1 MTDSRESLEAG
12 ASGAGDDRS
21 RMRARSGLLTRI
33 GGWAL
38 VVSVALGVVFA
49 VLILSVLG
57 LRQRSLEARRS
68 QEVIA
73 TANRLQTR
81 VVDLET
87 GLRGFVITRNEKQL
101 APWRQALREY
111 PEELESLIRLTNEN
125 PEQMARAQ
133 RIGRAIRSYLTL
145 YSAPLLRYV
154 RDNPQV
160 GPRIAIEGVGQQ
172 EAVPLIRQQFRAFT
186 ATEEALAR
194 KRDDRASRTARL
206 AVAVG
211 GAGFTAALLLI
222 LAAAGYLGRAVAVP
236 IRLAAGGARRVAAGD
251 FTSRLPTGGPGEVG
265 QLEQS
270 FNVMAASLERS
281 RNELEEQNRRL
292 VESERLKSDLVSN
305 VSHELR
311 TPLASVLGFS
321 DLLLNR
327 DLPEEDQ
334 RRYLE
339 VIRTEAGRLAT
350 LLNDLLDLQRIE
362 RGALELSLDRFD
374 LNELLR
380 VQITLYSAQSA
391 LHELSFRPSGD
402 QLIVKG
408 DRDRLAQVLG
418 NLLSN
423 AIKYSPDGGD
433 VEVRSA
439 QVDGEAWVWIR
450 DHGIGVAREHQDRLF
465 TKFFRGEAGRKRGI
479 AGTGLG
485 LVLARQIVEAHDG
498 IIGFESEEGRGST
511 FWVRIPAVAAE
522 RDSASPAARDH
533 SQSRHGV

>member
-1 MTDSRESLEAG
+1 MTDSRESPEAG
-12 ASGAGDDRS
+12 VGGTNDDR
-21 RMRARSGLLTRI
+21 RETRARSGLLTRI
-33 GGWAL
+33 GAWAL
-38 VVSVALGVVFA
+38 VVSLALGVVFA
-49 VLILSVLG
+49 VLIISVIG
-57 LRQRSLEARRS
+57 LRNRSLEARRS

-73 TANRLQTR
+73 TANRLQTL

-87 GLRGFVITRNEKQL
+87 GLRGYVITRNERQL
-101 APWRQALREY
+101 APWRQALRQY
-111 PEELESLIRLTNEN
+111 PGELRSLIRLTEDN

-133 RIGRAIRSYLTL
+133 RIRTLIRSYLTL
-145 YSAPLLRYV
+145 YSQPLLRFV

-160 GPRIAIEGVGQQ
+160 GPRVALEGVGGL
-172 EAVPLIRQQFRAFT
+172 ELVPQIRSRFESFL

-194 KRDDRASRTARL
+194 ERDDRARRTARV
-206 AVAVG
+206 AIAVG

-222 LAAAGYLGRAVAVP
+222 LAAAGYLGRAVAHP
-236 IRLAAGGARRVAAGD
+236 IRLAAAAARRVATGD
-251 FTSRLPTGGPGEVG
+251 LSSRLPTGGPGEVG

-321 DLLLNR
+321 DLLLKR
-327 DLPEEDQ
+327 DLSEDDQ

-362 RGALELSLDRFD
+362 RGALELVRDRFD
-374 LNELLR
+374 LNDLLE
-380 VQITLYSAQSA
+380 VQTTLYSAQSA
-391 LHELSFRPSGD
+391 VHELSFQPAGET
-402 QLIVKG
+402 LMVEG

-433 VEVRSA
+433 VEVRAA
-439 QVDGEAWVWIR
+439 QVDREAWVWIR
-450 DHGIGVAREHQDRLF
+450 DHGLGVPREHQARLF

-485 LVLARQIVEAHDG
+485 LVLARQIVEAHG
-498 IIGFESEEGRGST
+498 GLIGFESEEGLGST
-511 FWVRIPAVAAE
+511 FWIRIPAVSAE

>member
-1 MTDSRESLEAG
+1 MTDGNEPLAAGTGGANEERETTG
-12 ASGAGDDRS
+12 
-21 RMRARSGLLTRI
+21 ARSGLLARI
-33 GGWAL
+33 GVWAL
-38 VVSVALGVVFA
+38 VVSVALGAVFA
-49 VLILSVLG
+49 VLIFSVIG
-57 LRQRSLEARRS
+57 LRNRSQEARRS

-73 TANRLQTR
+73 TANRLETL

-87 GLRGFVITRNEKQL
+87 GLRGYVITRKDRELK
-101 APWRQALREY
+101 PWRDALRLY
-111 PEELESLIRLTNEN
+111 PRQLRSLVHLTAENPQQQARAKQIGMSIQNYLTVYSGPLIRF
-125 PEQMARAQ
+125 
-133 RIGRAIRSYLTL
+133 I
-145 YSAPLLRYV
+145 
-154 RDNPQV
+154 RDNPQA
-160 GPRIAIEGVGQQ
+160 GPRVAVEGVGLQL
-172 EAVPLIRQQFRAFT
+172 VPQIRRQFASFL

-194 KRDDRASRTARL
+194 DRDDRARRTARV

-222 LAAAGYLGRAVAVP
+222 LAAAGYLGRAVARP
-236 IRLAAGGARRVAAGD
+236 IRLAAGASRRVAAGD
-251 FTSRLPTGGPGEVG
+251 FSGRLPTGGPGEVG
-265 QLEQS
+265 QLEHS
-270 FNVMAASLERS
+270 FNVMAASLEQS
-281 RNELEEQNRRL
+281 RNDLEEQNRRL
-292 VESERLKSDLVSN
+292 VESERLKSELVSN

-321 DLLLNR
+321 DLLLKR
-327 DLPEEDQ
+327 DLPEDDR

-362 RGALELSLDRFD
+362 RGALELVREPFD

-380 VQITLYSAQSA
+380 VQTTLYSAQSA
-391 LHELSFRPSGD
+391 LHELSFRPGRD
-402 QLIVKG
+402 ALVVQG

-439 QVDGEAWVWIR
+439 HVDGEAWVWIR
-450 DHGIGVAREHQDRLF
+450 DYGLGVPLDHQERLF

-485 LVLARQIVEAHDG
+485 LVLARQIVEAHG
-498 IIGFESEEGRGST
+498 GVIGFESEEGRGST
-511 FWVRIPAVAAE
+511 FWIRIPASVARLA
-522 RDSASPAARDH
+522 DSVPAAGDR
-533 SQSRHGV
+533 SQTGHGV

>member
-1 MTDSRESLEAG
+1 MTDSRASL
-12 ASGAGDDRS
+12 GAGPSGTNDDRG
-21 RMRARSGLLTRI
+21 RLRARSGLLARI

-38 VVSVALGVVFA
+38 VVSVALGAVFA
-49 VLILSVLG
+49 VLILSVIG
-57 LRQRSLEARRS
+57 LRNRSLEARRS

-73 TANRLQTR
+73 TANRLQTL

-87 GLRGFVITRNEKQL
+87 GLRGFVITRKDRQL
-101 APWRQALREY
+101 APWRTALRLY
-111 PEELESLIRLTNEN
+111 PGELKSLIRLTAEN
-125 PEQMARAQ
+125 PGQQARARQ
-133 RIGRAIRSYLTL
+133 IGAAISNYLTV
-145 YSAPLLRYV
+145 YSLPLLRFI

-160 GPRIAIEGVGQQ
+160 GPRVAVEGFGQEQ
-172 EAVPLIRQQFRAFT
+172 LPQIRNQFKSFLG
-186 ATEEALAR
+186 TEEALASE
-194 KRDDRASRTARL
+194 RDDRARRTARV

-222 LAAAGYLGRAVAVP
+222 LAAAGYLGRAVARP
-236 IRLAAGGARRVAAGD
+236 IRLAAAAARRVAAGD

-270 FNVMAASLERS
+270 FNVMASSLEQS
-281 RNELEEQNRRL
+281 RNDLEEQNRRL
-292 VESERLKSDLVSN
+292 VESERLKSELVSN

-321 DLLLNR
+321 DLLLKR
-327 DLPEEDQ
+327 DLPEDDQ

-362 RGALELSLDRFD
+362 RGALELVREEFD
-374 LNELLR
+374 LNELLS
-380 VQITLYSAQSA
+380 VQTTLYSAQSA
-391 LHELSFRPSGD
+391 LHELSFQPGAEP
-402 QLIVKG
+402 LIVHG

-433 VEVRSA
+433 VEVRSSH
-439 QVDGEAWVWIR
+439 VDAEAWVWIR
-450 DHGIGVAREHQDRLF
+450 DHGLGVPSDHQQRLF

-485 LVLARQIVEAHDG
+485 LVLARQIVEAHG
-498 IIGFESEEGRGST
+498 GAIGFESEEGQGST
-511 FWVRIPAVAAE
+511 FWIRIPAARAA
-522 RDSASPAARDH
+522 SATAAHDR
-533 SQSRHGV
+533 SESRHGV

>member
-1 MTDSRESLEAG
+1 MTDASESLDAG
-12 ASGAGDDRS
+12 TSGANDDRGTT
-21 RMRARSGLLTRI
+21 RARSGLLARI
-33 GGWAL
+33 GVWAL
-38 VVSVALGVVFA
+38 VVSVALGAVFA
-49 VLILSVLG
+49 VLIFSVIG
-57 LRQRSLEARRS
+57 LRHRSLDARRS

-73 TANRLQTR
+73 TANRLETL

-87 GLRGFVITRNEKQL
+87 GLRGYVITRKIRELN
-101 APWRQALREY
+101 PWRNALRLY
-111 PEELESLIRLTNEN
+111 PGELKSLIRLTAEN
-125 PEQMARAQ
+125 RQQQSRAK
-133 RIGRAIRSYLTL
+133 RIGASIRNYLTV
-145 YSAPLLRYV
+145 YSLPLIRFM

-160 GPRIAIEGVGQQ
+160 GPSIAVEGVGQQ
-172 EAVPLIRQQFRAFT
+172 QVPQIRRQFAAFL

-194 KRDDRASRTARL
+194 DRADRAGRTARV

-222 LAAAGYLGRAVAVP
+222 LAAAGYLGRAVARP
-236 IRLAAGGARRVAAGD
+236 IRLAADAARRVAAGD

-265 QLEQS
+265 QLEHS
-270 FNVMAASLERS
+270 FNVMASSLEQS
-281 RNELEEQNRRL
+281 RNDLEEQNRRL
-292 VESERLKSDLVSN
+292 MESERLKSELVSN

-321 DLLLNR
+321 DLLLKR
-327 DLPEEDQ
+327 DLPEDDS

-362 RGALELSLDRFD
+362 RGALDLVRDEFD
-374 LNELLR
+374 LNELLQ
-380 VQITLYSAQSA
+380 VQTTLYSAQSA
-391 LHELSFRPSGD
+391 LHELSFRPGSD
-402 QLIVKG
+402 ELVVEG

-433 VEVRSA
+433 VEIRSA
-439 QVDGEAWVWIR
+439 NIDGQAWVWIR
-450 DHGIGVAREHQDRLF
+450 DHGLGVPRDHQERLF

-485 LVLARQIVEAHDG
+485 LVLARQIVEAHG
-498 IIGFESEEGRGST
+498 GVIGFESEEGRGST
-511 FWVRIPAVAAE
+511 FWIRIPAAA
-522 RDSASPAARDH
+522 SAPPGSATAAGDR
-533 SQSRHGV
+533 SQSGHGV

>member
-1 MTDSRESLEAG
+1 
-12 ASGAGDDRS
+12 
-21 RMRARSGLLTRI
+21 MRARSGLLARI

-38 VVSVALGVVFA
+38 VVSLALGAVFA
-49 VLILSVLG
+49 VLILSVVE

-73 TANRLQTR
+73 TANRLQTL

-87 GLRGFVITRNEKQL
+87 GLRGFVITRKDREL
-101 APWRQALREY
+101 APWNQALRSL
-111 PEELESLIRLTNEN
+111 PRELRSLIRLTEEN
-125 PEQMARAQ
+125 PPQQARAQ
-133 RIGRAIRSYLTL
+133 HIRRLIRNYLTVN
-145 YSAPLLRYV
+145 SRQLLTFV
-154 RDNPQV
+154 RNNPQV
-160 GPRIAIEGVGQQ
+160 GPRLALEGVGQQ
-172 EAVPLIRQQFRAFT
+172 QVPEIRKQFRSFLG
-186 ATEEALAR
+186 TEEALAR
-194 KRDDRASRTARL
+194 KRDDRARRTARV
-206 AVAVG
+206 AIAVG

-222 LAAAGYLGRAVAVP
+222 LAAAGYLGRAVALP
-236 IRLAAGGARRVAAGD
+236 IRLAAAAARRVATGD
-251 FTSRLPTGGPGEVG
+251 LSSRLPTGGPGEVG

-321 DLLLNR
+321 DLLLKR
-327 DLPEEDQ
+327 DLPEEDSK
-334 RRYLE
+334 RYLE

-362 RGALELSLDRFD
+362 RGALELVRERFD

-380 VQITLYSAQSA
+380 VQTTLYSAQSA
-391 LHELSFRPSGD
+391 LHELSFRPGTE
-402 QLIVKG
+402 QLIVEA

-450 DHGIGVAREHQDRLF
+450 DHGLGVPRDHQERLF

-485 LVLARQIVEAHDG
+485 LVLARQIVEGHGGA
-498 IIGFESEEGRGST
+498 IGFESEEGEGST
-511 FWVRIPAVAAE
+511 FWIRIPAVA
-522 RDSASPAARDH
+522 SARGSVPAAHDRSD
-533 SQSRHGV
+533 SRHGV